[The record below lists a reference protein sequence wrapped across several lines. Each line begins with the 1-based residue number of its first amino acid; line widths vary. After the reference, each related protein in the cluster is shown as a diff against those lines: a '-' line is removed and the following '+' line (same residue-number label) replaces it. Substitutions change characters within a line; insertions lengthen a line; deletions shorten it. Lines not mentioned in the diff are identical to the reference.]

1 MKFVHYILPFLTAL
15 LLYASFHPLNLPVL
29 AWVALVPLIIFIIR
43 ERKWWRAFLVSYLV
57 GYIYF
62 ATSFYWLRYTVPV
75 GPFLI
80 PIYLALYFAVFALA
94 VRFVVIGRRLPLV
107 AAVPLVWT
115 LLEFVRSF
123 LLTGLPYFY
132 LAHTQYS
139 FFTLIQI
146 TDVTGIYGVSFIVAF
161 ANGLIAHAIMLSSEV
176 EMAKVKSNVQL
187 RVGVVALAIML
198 AVSIVYGFLRLNS
211 LDIKDG
217 PEIAIVQANI
227 PQELKRF
234 AARRGSEEVQMELDE
249 IYQKHLV
256 LTEKVTGKPDLV
268 VWSETM
274 FPYPLIYQSRK
285 GKFYN
290 DWQHLHYS
298 KLITPSAKS
307 GVRFLIGCEVGEP
320 PDKWYEG
327 GEIRWSECNTYNS
340 AVYIDP
346 QEGAIGRYYKI
357 HLVPFGE
364 YIPLRNSIPFI
375 DKLIK
380 DYSELPS
387 VPRLEAGRSTEIF
400 DLNGKKFGILICYES
415 IFPELVREIRR
426 KGGDFAV
433 NISNDGWYKDSS
445 ELDQMLAITAFRAI
459 ENRIGI
465 VRATNTGI
473 SAFIS
478 PTGDISAMLTDAEGK
493 IKEVEGVLRRR
504 VAISS
509 DNSLYSKFGD
519 IFIYILLTALVVI
532 IVASFIRGKKV

>member
-1 MKFVHYILPFLTAL
+1 MHVKWLLNVVVWCKRRLRLKFIHYILPFLTAL

-43 ERKWWRAFLVSYLV
+43 ERKGWRAFLVSYLV

-107 AAVPLVWT
+107 VVVPLVWT

-146 TDVTGIYGVSFIVAF
+146 ADVTGIYGVSFIVAF

-274 FPYPLIYQSRK
+274 FPYPLI
-285 GKFYN
+285 
-290 DWQHLHYS
+290 
-298 KLITPSAKS
+298 
-307 GVRFLIGCEVGEP
+307 
-320 PDKWYEG
+320 
-327 GEIRWSECNTYNS
+327 
-340 AVYIDP
+340 
-346 QEGAIGRYYKI
+346 
-357 HLVPFGE
+357 
-364 YIPLRNSIPFI
+364 
-375 DKLIK
+375 
-380 DYSELPS
+380 
-387 VPRLEAGRSTEIF
+387 
-400 DLNGKKFGILICYES
+400 
-415 IFPELVREIRR
+415 
-426 KGGDFAV
+426 
-433 NISNDGWYKDSS
+433 
-445 ELDQMLAITAFRAI
+445 
-459 ENRIGI
+459 
-465 VRATNTGI
+465 
-473 SAFIS
+473 
-478 PTGDISAMLTDAEGK
+478 
-493 IKEVEGVLRRR
+493 
-504 VAISS
+504 
-509 DNSLYSKFGD
+509 
-519 IFIYILLTALVVI
+519 
-532 IVASFIRGKKV
+532 